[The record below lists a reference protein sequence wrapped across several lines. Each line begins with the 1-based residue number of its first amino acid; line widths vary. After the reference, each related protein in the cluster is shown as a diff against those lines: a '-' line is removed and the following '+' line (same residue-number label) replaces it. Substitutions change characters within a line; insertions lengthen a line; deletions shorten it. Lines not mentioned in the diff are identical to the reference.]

1 MRKFHIGVILFI
13 LTPLLEIYLFIK
25 IGSQIGALPTILLIA
40 TTAIV
45 GVALLRHQGLST
57 LQNVQR
63 QMQQGQVPAVGLL
76 EGIMLFFAG
85 ALLLTPGFF
94 TDTIGFLIL
103 IPPIRK
109 SLALWILEKSGTIVK
124 MNPNANPPS
133 DQTSQGGPEKFIEG
147 EFKEHKDE

>member
-1 MRKFHIGVILFI
+1 MRKFQIGLALFI

-25 IGSQIGALPTILLIA
+25 IGTEIGALATIVLIA
-40 TTAIV
+40 FTAV
-45 GVALLRHQGLST
+45 AGVVLLRYQGLST

-63 QMQQGQVPAVGLL
+63 QMQQGQIPAVGLL

-103 IPPIRK
+103 IPAIRK
-109 SLALWILEKSGTIVK
+109 NLALWILEKSGTIVK
-124 MNPNANPPS
+124 MDANTYDSAAS
-133 DQTSQGGPEKFIEG
+133 DSFESTSKLIEG
-147 EFKEHKDE
+147 EFKKKDD

>member
-1 MRKFHIGVILFI
+1 MRKFQLGIALFI

-25 IGSQIGALPTILLIA
+25 IGTEIGALSTIALIA
-40 TTAIV
+40 LTAIV

-94 TDTIGFLIL
+94 TDLIGFLLL
-103 IPPIRK
+103 IPRIRK
-109 SLALWILEKSGTIVK
+109 SLALWLLERSGTIVK
-124 MNPNANPPS
+124 MNPGQPS
-133 DQTSQGGPEKFIEG
+133 QPSQSGSNHFIEG
-147 EFKEHKDE
+147 EFQNKDDRK

>member
-1 MRKFHIGVILFI
+1 MRKFQLGIALFI

-25 IGSQIGALPTILLIA
+25 IGTEIGAISTIALIA
-40 TTAIV
+40 LTAIV

-94 TDTIGFLIL
+94 TDSIGFLIL
-103 IPPIRK
+103 IPRIRK
-109 SLALWILEKSGTIVK
+109 SLALWLLERSGTIVK
-124 MNPNANPPS
+124 MDPGQPS
-133 DQTSQGGPEKFIEG
+133 QPGSNNYIEG
-147 EFKEHKDE
+147 EFQNKDDRK

>member
-1 MRKFHIGVILFI
+1 MRKFQLGIALFI
-13 LTPLLEIYLFIK
+13 LTPLIEIFLFIK
-25 IGSQIGALPTILLIA
+25 IGAEIGALSTIALIA
-40 TTAIV
+40 LTAIV

-94 TDTIGFLIL
+94 TDTIGFIIL
-103 IPPIRK
+103 VPAIRK
-109 SLALWILEKSGTIVK
+109 SLALWILERSGTIVK
-124 MNPNANPPS
+124 MHPGQPP
-133 DQTSQGGPEKFIEG
+133 QAGPQNFIEG
-147 EFKEHKDE
+147 ELDNKDDSK

>member
-1 MRKFHIGVILFI
+1 MRKFQLGIALFI
-13 LTPLLEIYLFIK
+13 LTPLLEIYLFIQ
-25 IGSQIGALPTILLIA
+25 IGTEIGALSTIALIA
-40 TTAIV
+40 LTAIV

-63 QMQQGQVPAVGLL
+63 QMQHGQVPAVGLL

-109 SLALWILEKSGTIVK
+109 SLALWVLERSGTIVK
-124 MNPNANPPS
+124 MNP
-133 DQTSQGGPEKFIEG
+133 DQSSQPESNHYIEG
-147 EFKEHKDE
+147 EFQDKDDRS